1 LGCYAEGE
9 TVIRNVAHARIKETD
24 RIRVMTE
31 ELSKMGAKIKE
42 TNDGMIIEHSRL
54 KGAELNGH
62 QDHRVVM
69 ALGLAGMIAE
79 GRTVIDTAEAINVT
93 FPDYVQSMVRLG
105 SRMRLE
111 A

>member
-1 LGCYAEGE
+1 
-9 TVIRNVAHARIKETD
+9 
-24 RIRVMTE
+24 
-31 ELSKMGAKIKE
+31 
-42 TNDGMIIEHSRL
+42 
-54 KGAELNGH
+54 LNGH
-62 QDHRVVM
+62 RDHRVVM